1 MDGGMHGRSKV
12 GQRGWSEAKGGLPKR
27 RELSVGP
34 WSWGR
39 TVVVVVVVAV
49 LGGRRLRNERRGD
62 KLVLNNTNNQAQG
75 SVQRLRARV
84 RRGEGRQRAKTSPA
98 TLLSAVGGLVVS
110 GYAEKGLEMMT

>member
-39 TVVVVVVVAV
+39 TVVVVAV
-49 LGGRRLRNERRGD
+49 LGCRRLRNERRGD